1 LLRGAPGLDD
11 AAIRAAAEHVRPPAQ
26 KRDIAFLI
34 EDRVDLVRALGADGV
49 HLTMAVAY
57 DEARRRLGPEMI
69 VGVACATRDDAL
81 TVAEN
86 GADYVAF
93 GDFDDRAPTVATL
106 ELTAWW
112 SALMTVPCVA
122 APGATPAARAALA
135 GADAD
140 FIALRLD
147 VRPESPP

>member
-1 LLRGAPGLDD
+1 
-11 AAIRAAAEHVRPPAQ
+11 
-26 KRDIAFLI
+26 
-34 EDRVDLVRALGADGV
+34 
-49 HLTMAVAY
+49 MAVAY

-69 VGVACATRDDAL
+69 VGVACATRDDAI

-93 GDFDDRAPTVATL
+93 GDFDAAAPTAETL
-106 ELTAWW
+106 DLVQWW

-140 FIALRLD
+140 FVALRLEA
-147 VRPESPP
+147 RPDSPP